1 MAKQKILLEGKN
13 IYRDKHNRAIYY
25 VKREDRGYRI
35 RQEYESTFQM
45 LSMRYLVGVLVF
57 IFAYL
62 LFELNIVLSVALGLA
77 ATLFMQFKFKK
88 FLGNCTIIEH
98 YVPDAKENKSAISVE
113 TSYSS
118 LIIRAILYVSCS
130 ILLVI
135 NAYNLY
141 GARDDQTLLFVLS
154 IVVAVVVLFFGL
166 KYIEVIIKKHK
177 LSKN

>member
-62 LFELNIVLSVALGLA
+62 LFELNIILSIALGLI
-77 ATLFMQFKFKK
+77 ATLFMQYRFKK
-88 FLGNCTIIEH
+88 FFCEG
-98 YVPDAKENKSAISVE
+98 
-113 TSYSS
+113 
-118 LIIRAILYVSCS
+118 
-130 ILLVI
+130 
-135 NAYNLY
+135 
-141 GARDDQTLLFVLS
+141 G
-154 IVVAVVVLFFGL
+154 
-166 KYIEVIIKKHK
+166 
-177 LSKN
+177 